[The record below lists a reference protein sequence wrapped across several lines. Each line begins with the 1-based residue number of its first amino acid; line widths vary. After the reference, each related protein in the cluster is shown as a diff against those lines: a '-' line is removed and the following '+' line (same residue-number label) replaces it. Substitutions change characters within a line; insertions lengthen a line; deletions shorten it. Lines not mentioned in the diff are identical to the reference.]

1 MLNLYIIAGCN
12 GAGKTTASLTI
23 LPSVLNCFEFVNADN
38 IAKGLSP
45 FNVEGVAIESA
56 RIMLTRI
63 EELLIKKVDFA
74 IETTLA
80 SKSYASLIKRAKIL
94 GYEVHLV
101 FFWLNSVELAKER
114 VKQRVLNG
122 GHSIPDD
129 VIERRYK
136 AGIKNLNT
144 IFCNLVDSWRIYD
157 NSKNETELI
166 AEKGLKSDLQ
176 IADIE
181 KYKLITNGK

>member
-1 MLNLYIIAGCN
+1 M
-12 GAGKTTASLTI
+12 
-23 LPSVLNCFEFVNADN
+23 
-38 IAKGLSP
+38 
-45 FNVEGVAIESA
+45 
-56 RIMLTRI
+56 
-63 EELLIKKVDFA
+63 
-74 IETTLA
+74 
-80 SKSYASLIKRAKIL
+80 
-94 GYEVHLV
+94 V